1 MFADDAKVFRI
12 IERHEDRTLLQDDLD
27 KLSAWSSKW
36 LLNLHSDKCKLLSM
50 GRQMGTVIYK
60 LNTGDNLYELE
71 LTVEKTLQ

>member
-50 GRQMGTVIYK
+50 GRQMGTVI
-60 LNTGDNLYELE
+60 
-71 LTVEKTLQ
+71 